1 MNNFKKMLAVCG
13 NSASSSAGGAWGYLF
28 SYQGLGLVN
37 PRLTFDNDN
46 ESIIF
51 FGGYSSGIASIKKD
65 GSDVNWSKEYTG
77 PVLTHSTRGTD
88 SPSWSTI
95 ESYQRPLILS
105 STKTL
110 LYQAGTWLYT
120 NPYLFLYFSVFRF
133 INTGT
138 GAITSTK
145 VIPQET
151 AYNAATASIYVN
163 HYGMCCDSS
172 GNYMLSFESGN
183 QAYLEGYNSS
193 DVLQWTKKTS
203 SKTDGA
209 IPLVGNIGSDTEVPC
224 VEYGENRFI
233 KVNITTGAISNY
245 NGKRLSGY
253 NPSNNGSRGVKQ
265 LGYDS
270 SGNISYISEQ
280 VDETDA
286 NTTPTRQDVWVRMS
300 STGTVV
306 SQYGIAY
313 LPSTSSISRACMD
326 ENDNLYYMHWDRD
339 ESTQTTSE
347 YGPKIIKIAS
357 DGTVVW
363 ERVITSNYAGTGTV
377 TIYDIA
383 VSGDDEL
390 FYVTCRIRHGTPS
403 GYDYALFALPTDG
416 TATTYT
422 AGSKTYNFKALT
434 DGNSRFAVTSYS
446 HTVSNDTGTA
456 TWSTATSPGSYT
468 AGLGSSSDSD
478 LTESFTEFT
487 VS

>member
-1 MNNFKKMLAVCG
+1 MNNFKKMLAVSG
-13 NSASSSAGGAWGYLF
+13 NSVASTGGAWGYLF
-28 SYQGLGLVN
+28 PNYSGLGLVN
-37 PRLTFDNDN
+37 PRMTFDNDN

-51 FGGYSSGIASIKKD
+51 FGGYNQGAASIKKD
-65 GSDVNWSKEYTG
+65 GSSVNWNKSFSG
-77 PVLTHSTRGTD
+77 PNLTHSTRGTD
-88 SPSWSTI
+88 SPSWRTI
-95 ESYQRPLILS
+95 DSYQRPLILS

-110 LYQAGTWLYT
+110 FYQGGTWLWT
-120 NPYLFLYFSVFRF
+120 NPYLFLYFPVFRV

-138 GAITSTK
+138 GDITSTR

-151 AYNAATASIYVN
+151 SYDTATATIGIQ

-172 GNYMLSFESGN
+172 GNYILSFESGN
-183 QAYLEGYNSS
+183 YAYMEGYNSS
-193 DVLQWTKKTS
+193 DVLQWTKRTS
-203 SKTDGA
+203 STLDGA
-209 IPLVGNIGSDTEVPC
+209 IPLVRNIGTDTEVPC
-224 VEYGENRFI
+224 IEHRENRFI

-245 NGKRLSGY
+245 NGKKLSGY
-253 NPSNNGSRGVKQ
+253 NPSQSYNRDIEQ

-270 SGNISYISEQ
+270 SGNISYISEN

-286 NTTPTRQDVWVRMS
+286 NTTPTGQQVWIRMS

-306 SQYGIAY
+306 SAYGIAY
-313 LPSTSSISRACMD
+313 LPNNQKIFRASMDSS
-326 ENDNLYYMHWDRD
+326 DNLYYLHYDGG

-363 ERVITSNYAGTGTV
+363 ERVITSDYTGTSTC

-383 VSGDDEL
+383 VSDDDEL
-390 FYVTCRIRHGTPS
+390 FYVTCRIRHSSPF
-403 GYDYALFALPTDG
+403 GYDYAVFALPTDG

-422 AGSKTYNFKALT
+422 AGSKTYNFKALA

-446 HTVSNDTGTA
+446 YTVSNDTGTA
-456 TWSTATSPGSYT
+456 TWSTATSPGTYT
-468 AGLGSSSDSD
+468 SGLGSSSDTD
-478 LTESFTEFT
+478 LTDSYTEFT